1 MDQLISNLSLGLE
14 IAFTF
19 NNLIFLALGV
29 SVGMVVGI
37 FPGFGP
43 AAGIAILIPM
53 TFGMEPT
60 TAIIMLSGIY
70 YGSMYGGT
78 ITSIL
83 INTPGESATVAST
96 LDGYPLAQKGR
107 AGPALVMQA
116 IASFLS
122 FFVRS
127 LALQISKIFQLWA

>member
-1 MDQLISNLSLGLE
+1 MFFMEIFEHLSFGLSVAMTPTNVLFLLIG
-14 IAFTF
+14 
-19 NNLIFLALGV
+19 AL
-29 SVGMVVGI
+29 VGMIVGL

-53 TFGMEPT
+53 TFGLAPT

-96 LDGYPLAQKGR
+96 LDGYPMAQNGR

-116 IASFLS
+116 VPL
-122 FFVRS
+122 S
-127 LALQISKIFQLWA
+127 LAAHWV

>member
-1 MDQLISNLSLGLE
+1 MIDNLSFGLSV
-14 IAFTF
+14 AFTPTNMLF
-19 NNLIFLALGV
+19 LLIGAF
-29 SVGMVVGI
+29 VGMVVGL

-53 TFGMEPT
+53 TFGLNPT

-96 LDGYPLAQKGR
+96 LDG
-107 AGPALVMQA
+107 
-116 IASFLS
+116 
-122 FFVRS
+122 
-127 LALQISKIFQLWA
+127 